1 MHGRNPS
8 APAASKVPKAPR
20 ACSACSART
29 AFTAARHGERGAAA
43 VEFALVMLVLVPLLL
58 GTVEVGRALIA
69 WDTLA
74 RSARAAARH
83 LAVGTPSDATRQL
96 EARCLAI
103 TGSAAAGASSCSQPV
118 LLPGLT
124 PQMVAI
130 LEPASSPGVRAVATG
145 AGTLDLVTVSVA
157 GYAPPLLGWSVLP
170 ALTFGPISV
179 TVPYVFF

>member
-1 MHGRNPS
+1 MKGPTM
-8 APAASKVPKAPR
+8 PR
-20 ACSACSART
+20 TTPHAM
-29 AFTAARHGERGAAA
+29 RGAAA
-43 VEFALVMLVLVPLLL
+43 VEFALVLIALVPLLL
-58 GTVEVGRALIA
+58 GTVEVGRALVA

-103 TGSAAAGASSCSQPV
+103 TGSAAAGAASCSQPV

-124 PQMVAI
+124 LQMVTI

-157 GYAPPLLGWSVLP
+157 GYAPPLLGWSALP
-170 ALTFGPISV
+170 ALSFGPISV